1 MSPDWLS
8 LNSLSPIEAIQFVL
22 IYAWPLFIAALI
34 AGLIDSIGG
43 GGGLI
48 TIPTLLTLG
57 VPAPLL
63 LGSNKCISC
72 FGSLPA
78 VYRYRKAGLLPELPR
93 SAWIRLFLAAAL
105 FSVFGA
111 YLSQQSLILD
121 HLHFLVPVLLF
132 TVMGFMLKRWFWDEK
147 KLKRT
152 ASLSIQDIDPPLPI
166 ERALQRTTTRLG
178 IASISTYDGV
188 FGPGTGTFFLTLFE
202 GQGLKTI
209 SANAMTKIFNLAS
222 NLGALLWFAFHA
234 KVIWPL
240 GVGGA
245 LFYLCGNYLGA
256 GLVLRRGQGLIRIVV
271 ILATSGLLIKHLL
284 RYL

>member
-8 LNSLSPIEAIQFVL
+8 LNALPPIEAIQFVL
-22 IYAWPLFIAALI
+22 IHGWPLFIAASM
-34 AGLIDSIGG
+34 AGLVDSIGG

-48 TIPTLLTLG
+48 TVPTLLTMG

-63 LGSNKCISC
+63 LGSNKCISSI
-72 FGSLPA
+72 GSLPA
-78 VYRYRKAGLLPELPR
+78 VYRYWQAGLLPELPR
-93 SAWIRLFLAAAL
+93 STWIRLFLGAAL
-105 FSVFGA
+105 CSVFGA

-147 KLKRT
+147 NLKAT
-152 ASLSIQDIDPPLPI
+152 ARLGIEDIDPPLPI
-166 ERALQRTTTRLG
+166 ARALQKTSSRLG
-178 IASISTYDGV
+178 IASIAAYDGV

-202 GQGLKTI
+202 SQGLKTI

-222 NLGALLWFAFHA
+222 NLGALLWFAFHV

-271 ILATSGLLIKHLL
+271 ILATAGLLIKHLF